1 MVRMKMLVKGISNMN
16 LKVILLSLVISTPVF
31 ADLDKVD
38 KLVEQEKWDEV
49 KIELLKI
56 VKSAKAGDAKSQFEL
71 GIMKGEGFWQ
81 IKDNKKAIE
90 WWEKSAEQGYVQAQI
105 MMGSVYLGGVRAD
118 KDLEKADK
126 WFDKAIELDN
136 GLIDLVNSLKALA
149 AEKQKEKE

>member
-1 MVRMKMLVKGISNMN
+1 MKLFIKTV
-16 LKVILLSLVISTPVF
+16 LFSLAIATPVF
-31 ADLDKVD
+31 ADLDKADQLV
-38 KLVEQEKWDEV
+38 KLEKWDEV
-49 KIELLKI
+49 RLELLKI

-90 WWEKSAEQGYVQAQI
+90 WWKKSAEQGYVQAQV

-118 KDLEKADK
+118 KDLEKSDK

-136 GLIDLVNSLKALA
+136 GLIDLVSSLKALA
-149 AEKQKEKE
+149 AEKQKEN